1 MDERRGAR
9 TTGPMSATDSAYDHL
24 KHLILT
30 SELPPG
36 AELREAAVTEATGF
50 GRTPVREALRRLV
63 YEGFVE
69 VRPRQGYRVS
79 VVTLARVRDL
89 FEMRLLLEPTAV
101 ELAAQRAPQAK
112 LEALRPLAQEV
123 YLAGD
128 PRSYEQF
135 LVDNREFH
143 VRIAQAAGNEI
154 LARTLRVLLEDM
166 QRLFFVTFDGQHSA
180 SEQLHEHHDLYD
192 ALLARDAQRAR
203 SIVVTQIEESR
214 ARVMEA
220 LIGDASRPLRAAD
233 GVVLA
238 GVADGGRGRP

>member
-1 MDERRGAR
+1 M
-9 TTGPMSATDSAYDHL
+9 TGPASSADSAYDHL

-30 SELPPG
+30 SELHPG
-36 AELREAAVTEATGF
+36 AELREAALTESTGF

-63 YEGFVE
+63 HEGFVE

-101 ELAAQRAPQAK
+101 ELAAERAAQHD
-112 LEALRPLAQEV
+112 LEALRPLAETV
-123 YLAGD
+123 YLPGD
-128 PRSYEQF
+128 ARSYEQF

-143 VRIAQAAGNEI
+143 VRVAQAAGNEI

-166 QRLFFVTFDGQHSA
+166 QRLFFVTFDGRHGA

-192 ALLARDAQRAR
+192 ALLARDAARAR
-203 SIVVTQIEESR
+203 DIVVAQIEESR
-214 ARVMEA
+214 ARVLDA
-220 LIGDASRPLRAAD
+220 LVRHPARPLRAAE

-238 GVADGGRGRP
+238 GAPGSDGERSGR

>member
-1 MDERRGAR
+1 MADAR
-9 TTGPMSATDSAYDHL
+9 TTRPVAAPSAMQGAYEHL

-36 AELREAAVTEATGF
+36 AELREAALAEATGF
-50 GRTPVREALRRLV
+50 GRTPVRDALRRLV
-63 YEGFVE
+63 HEGFVE

-79 VVTLARVRDL
+79 FVTLARVRDL

-101 ELAAQRAPQAK
+101 ELAAQRAPQEA

-123 YLAGD
+123 YLPGD

-135 LVDNREFH
+135 LADNREFH

-166 QRLFFVTFDGQHSA
+166 QRLFFVSLGGQRDA
-180 SEQLHEHHDLYD
+180 SEQMHEHHDLYD
-192 ALLARDAQRAR
+192 ALIARDAARAR
-203 SIVVTQIEESR
+203 AIVVTQIEESR
-214 ARVMEA
+214 TRVMEA
-220 LIGDASRPLRAAD
+220 LLRVAEHPVPAAA

-238 GVADGGRGRP
+238 GVRTLP

>member
-1 MDERRGAR
+1 MVDMVEPQRYG
-9 TTGPMSATDSAYDHL
+9 SATEGAYEHL

-30 SELPPG
+30 AELAPG
-36 AELREAAVTEATGF
+36 AELREAALAEATGF
-50 GRTPVREALRRLV
+50 GRTPVRDALRRLIH
-63 YEGFVE
+63 EGFVE

-79 VVTLARVRDL
+79 FVTLARVRDL
-89 FEMRLLLEPTAV
+89 FEMRLLLEPMAV

-123 YLAGD
+123 YLPGD

-143 VRIAQAAGNEI
+143 ARIAQAAGNEI

-166 QRLFFVTFDGQHSA
+166 QRLFFVSFGGQHSA
-180 SEQLHEHHDLYD
+180 SEQMHEHHELFD
-192 ALLARDAQRAR
+192 ALVTRDAARAR
-203 SIVVTQIEESR
+203 AIVVAQIEESR

-220 LIGDASRPLRAAD
+220 LLRVAGPSSPAAE

-238 GVADGGRGRP
+238 GGASP